1 MALWVDAYKVA
12 LVLVGFII
20 LFVAGVY
27 FYLAAFRLA
36 VFMCFFKRSKAISS
50 MRWLLGTF
58 WGGFLILAIMS
69 AMVTFPSGQI
79 KKGLLDQQDFNE
91 LPRKIVW
98 LFRGGTLG
106 AIFLLGLMYLLV
118 EVGKNMGW
126 ILKP

>member
-1 MALWVDAYKVA
+1 
-12 LVLVGFII
+12 
-20 LFVAGVY
+20 
-27 FYLAAFRLA
+27 
-36 VFMCFFKRSKAISS
+36 
-50 MRWLLGTF
+50 
-58 WGGFLILAIMS
+58 MS

-126 ILKP
+126 ILKS

>member
-20 LFVAGVY
+20 LFVACVY

-58 WGGFLILAIMS
+58 WGGLFNTGYYVCNGDVS
-69 AMVTFPSGQI
+69 ERTD
-79 KKGLLDQQDFNE
+79 KKGTVRPTRFQ
-91 LPRKIVW
+91 
-98 LFRGGTLG
+98 
-106 AIFLLGLMYLLV
+106 
-118 EVGKNMGW
+118 
-126 ILKP
+126 